1 MIFVCFWRKSRPQ
14 KIMVFMSAFDPKRRL
29 ATVNYRI
36 AKGSF
41 DYLVSVATAD
51 RRAARLCS
59 RNVIDFRST
68 PINRNSPAETG
79 GSYFRRGALLL
90 LVALLAG
97 LAGLLLLL
105 IRLLL
110 STALLS
116 ALTWLLARLLGLLSA
131 LILITLGHSYLQLER
146 ELARDGQLPAR
157 VLCSFQRNIYN
168 QRSFRSNDRKSV
180 ECRLI

>member
-1 MIFVCFWRKSRPQ
+1 VTLAPNASVANDQ
-14 KIMVFMSAFDPKRRL
+14 KRQF

-41 DYLVSVATAD
+41 DYLVSGATAD
-51 RRAARLCS
+51 CRAARPCS
-59 RNVIDFRST
+59 GNVIDFRSI
-68 PINRNSPAETG
+68 PIPNSNPPAETG

-90 LVALLAG
+90 LAALLAG
-97 LAGLLLLL
+97 LAGLLPGLLLLL

-110 STALLS
+110 STALLSALTWLLARLLVLLS

-131 LILITLGHSYLQLER
+131 LILITLGHSYLQLEC
-146 ELARDGQLPAR
+146 ELGHDAQLPAR

-168 QRSFRSNDRKSV
+168 
-180 ECRLI
+180 

>member
-1 MIFVCFWRKSRPQ
+1 VTLAPNASVANDQ
-14 KIMVFMSAFDPKRRL
+14 KRQF

-41 DYLVSVATAD
+41 DYLVSGATAD
-51 RRAARLCS
+51 CRAARPCS
-59 RNVIDFRST
+59 GNVIDFRSI
-68 PINRNSPAETG
+68 PIPNSNPPAETG

-90 LVALLAG
+90 LAALLAG
-97 LAGLLLLL
+97 LAGLLPGLLLLL

-131 LILITLGHSYLQLER
+131 LILITLGHSYLQLEC
-146 ELARDGQLPAR
+146 ELGHDAQLPAR

-168 QRSFRSNDRKSV
+168 
-180 ECRLI
+180 